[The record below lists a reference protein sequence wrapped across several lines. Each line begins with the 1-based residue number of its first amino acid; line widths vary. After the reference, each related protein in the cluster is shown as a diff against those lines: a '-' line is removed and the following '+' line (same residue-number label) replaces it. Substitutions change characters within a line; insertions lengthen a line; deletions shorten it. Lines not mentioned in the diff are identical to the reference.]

1 MSLTARP
8 VVELEGVTVAVT
20 TDGRRRTL
28 LEPLDWRVGAGEHW
42 AIIGPNG
49 AGKTT
54 LLRVASAQRRPSSG
68 RATIAGG
75 QLGRVPLQELRRR
88 IGFLEPALGRR
99 FHPEQ
104 RAVDVVLGGATG
116 TIGVDA
122 VGAPEI
128 ARADAALEAAG
139 VASVRLRPFA
149 SCSEGE
155 RTRVLLARA
164 LMVDADLLVLDEPAA
179 ALDVAGR
186 ELLLAALDRARRA
199 RPTLAT
205 LTVTH
210 RLEELPA
217 TTTHALLLRE
227 GAVVAKGPL
236 AEAVTDATLSACFG
250 LQLQVAAEGGRLFVR
265 AV

>member
-1 MSLTARP
+1 MPAATPP
-8 VVELEGVTVAVT
+8 VVELEGVTITVT
-20 TDGRRRTL
+20 VDGRRRTL
-28 LEPLDWRVGAGEHW
+28 LHPLDWRVRAGEHW

-54 LLRVASAQRRPSSG
+54 LLRVASAQRRPSG
-68 RATIAGG
+68 GTATIAGRRVG
-75 QLGRVPLQELRRR
+75 HVPLQELRRR

-104 RAVDVVLGGATG
+104 RALDVVLGGATA
-116 TIGVDA
+116 TIGVNG
-122 VGAPEI
+122 VGKPEI
-128 ARADAALEAAG
+128 ARADAALGAAG
-139 VASVRLRPFA
+139 VAGVRLRPFA

-155 RTRVLLARA
+155 RTRILLARA

-199 RPTLAT
+199 RPALAT

-227 GAVVAKGPL
+227 GRVVAAGRL
-236 AEAVTDATLSACFG
+236 ADAVNDETLSTCFG
-250 LQLQVAAEGGRLFVR
+250 LPLRVNAEDGRLFVR
-265 AV
+265 AI